1 MRKHRSALIVFAKFS
16 RKKMPNPL
24 SIVNPLWPDAS
35 WDVSGAFVNDRE
47 LLLFHD
53 FFLQTTGVKLLTL
66 VHGSPLFL
74 WNSGRVLPR
83 AACTAEQMRDAG
95 LAYAHR
101 GIALD
106 LTFSNHL
113 LREEHL
119 SDPTGNALLAFFE
132 KNNPTKNN
140 AVICSSDLLFDHVG
154 KNYPTLRRVS
164 SIIKVTVENGRG
176 NADYYRRLAERFDK
190 VMIHPDDSTNFE
202 MLEKLEDKNRYEILV
217 NEYCIRGCKIR
228 PWHYKFLSNL
238 SLNYF
243 GHVDAKFDERWK
255 VNGCSDLNVLV
266 GDAERNVAALT
277 KTEISRL
284 YELGFRRFKIQGRGM
299 LNGAGTLFDLLRL
312 TMRDDAPGENFM
324 QRLKLQFLEA
334 TSTLEPA
341 L

>member
-1 MRKHRSALIVFAKFS
+1 
-16 RKKMPNPL
+16 MPSQN
-24 SIVNPLWPDAS
+24 SIVNPLWPDAQ

-53 FFLQTTGVKLLTL
+53 FFLRVAGIKLLTL

-101 GIALD
+101 GISLD

-132 KNNPTKNN
+132 KQNPTGKN
-140 AVICSSDLLFDHVG
+140 AVICASDALYEHVG
-154 KNYPTLRRVS
+154 KNYPKLKRVS

-176 NADYYRRLAERFDK
+176 NADYYRRLADRFDK
-190 VMIHPDDSTNFE
+190 VMIHPDDAMNFD
-202 MLEKLEDKNRYEILV
+202 MLEKLDDKDRYEILV

-243 GHVDAKFDERWK
+243 GHVDEKFDARWK
-255 VNGCSDLNVLV
+255 INGCSDLNVLV
-266 GDAERNVAALT
+266 TDPSRNVAALSR
-277 KTEISRL
+277 TEISRL
-284 YELGFRRFKIQGRGM
+284 YELGFRKFKVQGRGM
-299 LNGAGTLFDLLRL
+299 LNGAGVLFDLLRL
-312 TMRDDAPGENFM
+312 MLRDDAPGENAM

-341 L
+341 I